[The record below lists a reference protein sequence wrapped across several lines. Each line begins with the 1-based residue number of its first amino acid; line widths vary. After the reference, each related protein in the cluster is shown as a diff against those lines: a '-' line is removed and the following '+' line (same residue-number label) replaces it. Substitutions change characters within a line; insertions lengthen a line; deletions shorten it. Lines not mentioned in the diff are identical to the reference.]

1 VQSGTEVVV
10 VKRKTGDCCGPE
22 VLPFGRIWL
31 TEWQNPRYTPGMRQL
46 LSRRRRQPP
55 SRASERQTHRYDLP
69 GSSLGLSADRTD
81 KLIRAVRKGLS
92 FKTLESLSR
101 ESGISVSEV
110 ASIIEIPERTLAR
123 RKAEGRLARDESERL
138 LRISS
143 IFEKAVELFN
153 GDVPEAVAW
162 LRRPRRAL
170 ADHAPLAYSGTELGA
185 REVENLI
192 GQLEYGVFP

>member
-1 VQSGTEVVV
+1 
-10 VKRKTGDCCGPE
+10 
-22 VLPFGRIWL
+22 
-31 TEWQNPRYTPGMRQL
+31 
-46 LSRRRRQPP
+46 
-55 SRASERQTHRYDLP
+55 
-69 GSSLGLSADRTD
+69 LGLSTDRTD
-81 KLIRAVRKGLS
+81 ELIRKVRKGLS

-101 ESGISVSEV
+101 ESGISTAEL
-110 ASIIEIPERTLAR
+110 ASIIEIPDRTLAR
-123 RKAEGRLARDESERL
+123 RKIAGRLARDESERL
-138 LRISS
+138 LRICS

-170 ADHAPLAYSGTELGA
+170 ADHTPLAYSGTELGA

>member
-1 VQSGTEVVV
+1 
-10 VKRKTGDCCGPE
+10 
-22 VLPFGRIWL
+22 
-31 TEWQNPRYTPGMRQL
+31 M
-46 LSRRRRQPP
+46 
-55 SRASERQTHRYDLP
+55 
-69 GSSLGLSADRTD
+69 GLSADRTHE
-81 KLIRAVRKGLS
+81 LIRQVRKGLS

-101 ESGISVSEV
+101 ASGISVPELAAV
-110 ASIIEIPERTLAR
+110 IEIPERTLAR
-123 RKAEGRLARDESERL
+123 RRAAGRLARDESERL

-153 GDVPEAVAW
+153 GDIPEAVAW

-170 ADHAPLAYSGTELGA
+170 ADHTPLAYSGTELGA

>member
-1 VQSGTEVVV
+1 LIVDQVPLGDRLDTEQHLVITDVIAVV
-10 VKRKTGDCCGPE
+10 C
-22 VLPFGRIWL
+22 
-31 TEWQNPRYTPGMRQL
+31 YL
-46 LSRRRRQPP
+46 LSIIPNRILP
-55 SRASERQTHRYDLP
+55 ALP
-69 GSSLGLSADRTD
+69 GSSLCLSADRTD

-92 FKTLESLSR
+92 FKTSETLSR
-101 ESGISVSEV
+101 ESGISISEV

>member
-1 VQSGTEVVV
+1 MSQMFT
-10 VKRKTGDCCGPE
+10 RRHH
-22 VLPFGRIWL
+22 LPP
-31 TEWQNPRYTPGMRQL
+31 PRGSVRQA
-46 LSRRRRQPP
+46 R
-55 SRASERQTHRYDLP
+55 RYDPP
-69 GSSLGLSADRTD
+69 GSSLGLSANRTD
-81 KLIRAVRKGLS
+81 ELIQEVRKGLS
-92 FKTLESLSR
+92 FETFESLSS
-101 ESGISVSEV
+101 ESGISIPEL

-123 RKAEGRLARDESERL
+123 RKAAGRLARDESERL

-170 ADHAPLAYSGTELGA
+170 ADHTPLAYSGTELGA

>member
-1 VQSGTEVVV
+1 MADS
-10 VKRKTGDCCGPE
+10 
-22 VLPFGRIWL
+22 
-31 TEWQNPRYTPGMRQL
+31 RYTPAMSQMFT
-46 LSRRRRQPP
+46 RRRRLPP
-55 SRASERQTHRYDLP
+55 LRANERQTHRFAP
-69 GSSLGLSADRTD
+69 PRSCLGLSTDRTD
-81 KLIRAVRKGLS
+81 ELIRKVRKGLS

-101 ESGISVSEV
+101 ESGISTAEL
-110 ASIIEIPERTLAR
+110 ASIIEIPDRTLAR
-123 RKAEGRLARDESERL
+123 RKIAGRLARDESERL
-138 LRISS
+138 LRICS

-170 ADHAPLAYSGTELGA
+170 ADHTPLAYSGTELGA

>member
-1 VQSGTEVVV
+1 
-10 VKRKTGDCCGPE
+10 
-22 VLPFGRIWL
+22 
-31 TEWQNPRYTPGMRQL
+31 
-46 LSRRRRQPP
+46 
-55 SRASERQTHRYDLP
+55 
-69 GSSLGLSADRTD
+69 LGLSTDRTD
-81 KLIRAVRKGLS
+81 ELIRKVRKGLS

-101 ESGISVSEV
+101 ESGISVPEL
-110 ASIIEIPERTLAR
+110 AAIIEIPDRTLAR
-123 RKAEGRLARDESERL
+123 RKIAGRLARDESERL
-138 LRISS
+138 LRICS

-170 ADHAPLAYSGTELGA
+170 ADHTPLAYSGTELGA